1 MARRM
6 LSETRFRVPASG
18 WEAPGADDPER
29 RLTREGMLLAP
40 GRGKAAALGGPGVH
54 TRNGDS
60 IELHF
65 RLLDKPGGLLRFGYS
80 GGMEAA
86 AVELDFGKRRVTL
99 STSDWRRPQPVARSA
114 LKLSRRAEHVI
125 RIDKTDAAA
134 TRGRLV
140 GNADIEVF
148 IDGKRALAERDVD
161 ILPELGVII
170 GARGTRILAR
180 RFVHRGRASSV
191 PERLHVGAWQVMNRA
206 SIEDNLASLRRGV
219 KEAAAA
225 GVELLVTP
233 ETCLTGLFPRGRVTK
248 DPKAVAAAERKL
260 LRFVAK
266 QKNAPHLVYGLPV
279 WQPVR
284 GHRLKMTRYNVS
296 RVCSPDGKVVFTGPK
311 IHSCEPE
318 FWHGYRLNEFDVNG
332 VPVSMHICHDGRYPE
347 VWTLPVM
354 FGARL
359 VIHPANGG
367 TIGGSIDAFEARA
380 KGSTTTS
387 HAFYAHVNG
396 GGGSFIV
403 GPQKYDNL
411 VAVSA
416 ECERGRPSFPHV
428 GEPRECLLHE
438 NIRIADAFGYWPVR
452 SFRASEEA
460 ANAYMALYESL
471 GGTRTNT

>member
-6 LSETRFRVPASG
+6 LSETRFRAAAAG
-18 WEAPGADDPER
+18 WEAPGADDPAR
-29 RLTREGMLLAP
+29 SLTRDGLLLAP
-40 GRGKAAALGGPGVH
+40 ARGKAAALGGPRVR

-65 RLLDKPGGLLRFGYS
+65 RLLDKARGLVRFGHS

-86 AVELDFGKRRVTL
+86 AVELDLRKGRVTL
-99 STSDWRRPQPVARSA
+99 STSDWRRPQPVARSP

-125 RIDKTDAAA
+125 RIDKTDAVA

-140 GNADIEVF
+140 RNADIEVF
-148 IDGKRALAERDVD
+148 IDGELALAEPDVD
-161 ILPELGVII
+161 ILPEIGVTM
-170 GARGTRILAR
+170 GARGTRILAH
-180 RFVHRGRASSV
+180 RFVHRGRPSSV
-191 PERLHVGAWQVMNRA
+191 PERLHVGAWQVINRA
-206 SIEDNLASLRRGV
+206 SIEDNLASLKRGV
-219 KEAAAA
+219 KEAADA
-225 GVELLVTP
+225 GVELLITP

-248 DPKAVAAAERKL
+248 DPKAVAAAEREL

-266 QKNAPHLVYGLPV
+266 QRNAPHLVYGLPV
-279 WQPVR
+279 WQPVP

-296 RVCSPDGKVVFTGPK
+296 RVCRPDGKVIFTGPK
-311 IHSCEPE
+311 IHSCESE
-318 FWHGYRLNEFDVNG
+318 FWHGYRLNEFHVNG

-367 TIGGSIDAFEARA
+367 RIGGSIDAFEARA
-380 KGSTTTS
+380 TGSTTTS
-387 HAFYAHVNG
+387 HAFYVHVNG
-396 GGGSFIV
+396 GGGSFIM

-416 ECERGRPSFPHV
+416 ECERGSPSFPQV
-428 GEPRECLLHE
+428 GQPRECLLHE

-460 ANAYMALYESL
+460 ASAYLALYESL
-471 GGTRTNT
+471 GGTKARA